1 MASKEFVHFIVSHI
15 LCAELFV
22 AFFHYS
28 FNVCGESV
36 AIFSNS
42 FLMLVICVCSL
53 FSLSIWLYRFIKSI
67 NLLKE
72 PALASLI
79 SLTIFNFSCFCSY
92 FPSSVSLV
100 LFYSSFFF

>member
-53 FSLSIWLYRFIKSI
+53 FSLSMWLYRFIKSI

-72 PALASLI
+72 PGLASLI
-79 SLTIFNFSCFCSY
+79 SLISISLVSALTSFLL
-92 FPSSVSLV
+92 FPLV